1 VTTGDAGGAGTTLT
15 AAILAGAALLAA
27 LGLIAFL
34 WFRRLPGG
42 GPDRAWHGITSFA
55 TRFGRGPAATQ
66 TPYEYSVTLERV
78 VPRVAQDLR
87 TVADAK
93 VAATYGPDDAAS
105 GSTAALRAAY
115 ARARTG
121 LLALLFRR
129 R

>member
-1 VTTGDAGGAGTTLT
+1 MGAV
-15 AAILAGAALLAA
+15 
-27 LGLIAFL
+27 AFL
-34 WFRRLPGG
+34 WFRRLPSG
-42 GPDRAWHGITSFA
+42 GPDGAWRGITGIA
-55 TRFGRGPAATQ
+55 TRLGRGPMPTQ
-66 TPYEYSVTLERV
+66 TPYEYSLTLERV

-93 VAATYGPDDAAS
+93 VAATYGPDRAARGS
-105 GSTAALRAAY
+105 GAALRAAY